1 MWQPR
6 RVGRW
11 LVLGVTASLVELAL
25 LHGLYEGL
33 TWPLPLATAVAA
45 EVLIIG
51 KFLVNDRLVFDHSW
65 PNLTR
70 LVRYHWASA
79 GALALYWVVLNALSL
94 AAGVPYQAAFVV
106 GTAAAF
112 TWSLITNFVWVWGQ
126 HNLPRGSSGYGP
138 PLTLPFRLR
147 KLSRGE

>member
-1 MWQPR
+1 MWQPW

-11 LVLGVTASLVELAL
+11 LVLGVTASLLELAL

-51 KFLVNDRLVFDHSW
+51 KFLVNDRLVFDHRW
-65 PNLTR
+65 PNVSR

-79 GALALYWVVLNALSL
+79 GALAIYWVVLNALSL
-94 AAGVPYQAAFVV
+94 SAGVPYQIAFVV

-112 TWSLITNFVWVWGQ
+112 TWSLITNFAWVWGQ
-126 HNLPRGSSGYGP
+126 HNLPRGSNGYGP
-138 PLTLPFRLR
+138 SLPLPFRLR
-147 KLSRGE
+147 KLGRGE